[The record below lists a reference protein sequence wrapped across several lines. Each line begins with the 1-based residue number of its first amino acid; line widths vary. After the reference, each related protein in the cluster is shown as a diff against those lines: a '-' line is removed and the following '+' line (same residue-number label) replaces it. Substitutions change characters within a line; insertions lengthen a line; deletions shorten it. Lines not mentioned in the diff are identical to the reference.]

1 MKKVFILFAML
12 GLVAVSSC
20 NKENND
26 KLTLDKTEI
35 TFDANGGSQ
44 TVTATA
50 NAAVT
55 AVSDQDW
62 CTVTVNATKVI
73 VEVAANDAAE
83 RTANVTVS
91 CKTAKAVLTVK
102 QSGMEGNL
110 DGILSEVS
118 APTAGG
124 KVSIGTF
131 TTNVEPQVTSPV
143 DWITSEISG
152 QEIFVNVAANTS
164 GAERS
169 AIVSVAA
176 GALTKDVTVKQA
188 LDMGVTVEYE
198 EVDGAG
204 IGKRAINF
212 IIGLTGSADD
222 FAFSVFTPDYAS
234 LSDEEY
240 IDILKQGGNSVYN
253 KATYDQAVGQ
263 MGGFV
268 FELPDGKVYTAVALP
283 MSDGEYGSLLTRVSV
298 NLDRGTPDETY
309 TKWLG
314 TYEISVKTNKGEDQK
329 FNISILEGAANSSF
343 IIDGWTGISYE
354 ETGGIGVPVLYDT
367 ETGNIVFQGTQ
378 VAQVSFT
385 SGESGMLYFL
395 GLTSMEG
402 SFYTGAYEMGR
413 IAYEEGKSM
422 EITMV
427 PIQDSES
434 GESVPVVAMNFLANM
449 QDGSWSTIVSFDD
462 LWQFPMVITKTSS
475 KATASSS
482 MDMTVKMAER
492 SMYLPKFYSGVNC
505 VGVAR

>member
-83 RTANVTVS
+83 RTATVTVS

-164 GAERS
+164 GEERS

-188 LDMGVTVEYE
+188 LDMGVTVEFE
-198 EVDGAG
+198 EIDGAG
-204 IGKRAINF
+204 VGKQGINF
-212 IIGLTGSADD
+212 IISLTGSADD
-222 FAFSVFTPDYAS
+222 FAFACLMPSELT
-234 LSDEEY
+234 LSDEEF
-240 IDILKQGGNSVYN
+240 IDILKQGGDNIYN
-253 KATYDQAVGQ
+253 KDIYDQAVGA

-268 FELPDGKVYTAVALP
+268 FELPDGQIYPAVALP
-283 MSDGEYGSLLTRVSV
+283 KSNGQFGSVLTKTEVNLDKGRPSEKYQDWIGTYDITVKVAGQDKTYSISINEGVPNASYMIDGWAGVSMEATGGIAVPVVFDPATGNLKFVATKVTNVEFNDGSTGVLYFFGTTESEQGTGLITGSYDIAEIAYSTDEITISAPILDVQGEQVTLAGMNYIAQVSDGYAMITEEMWNFPMTLKKTGTKALNLKPMSTSIRAITAPRVSV
-298 NLDRGTPDETY
+298 VSEVMETKCVNL
-309 TKWLG
+309 K
-314 TYEISVKTNKGEDQK
+314 
-329 FNISILEGAANSSF
+329 
-343 IIDGWTGISYE
+343 
-354 ETGGIGVPVLYDT
+354 
-367 ETGNIVFQGTQ
+367 
-378 VAQVSFT
+378 
-385 SGESGMLYFL
+385 
-395 GLTSMEG
+395 
-402 SFYTGAYEMGR
+402 
-413 IAYEEGKSM
+413 
-422 EITMV
+422 
-427 PIQDSES
+427 
-434 GESVPVVAMNFLANM
+434 
-449 QDGSWSTIVSFDD
+449 
-462 LWQFPMVITKTSS
+462 
-475 KATASSS
+475 
-482 MDMTVKMAER
+482 
-492 SMYLPKFYSGVNC
+492 
-505 VGVAR
+505 

>member
-20 NKENND
+20 NKDNKD

-83 RTANVTVS
+83 RTATVTVS

-188 LDMGVTVEYE
+188 LDMGVTIKFEQ
-198 EVDGAG
+198 VDGG
-204 IGKRAINF
+204 SIGKQAVNVVIE
-212 IIGLTGSADD
+212 LTGSADD
-222 FAFSVFTPDYAS
+222 FAFSLFNEQGQTM
-234 LSDEEY
+234 SDEEI
-240 IDILKQGGNSVYN
+240 IDILKQGGNSVYG
-253 KATYDQAVGQ
+253 KDIYDQIVGQYGSFTFDLSKPATYVGA
-263 MGGFV
+263 
-268 FELPDGKVYTAVALP
+268 AVAIAG
-283 MSDGEYGSLLTRVSV
+283 GEWGTVLTRETLNLNVEEPTEDYLRWLGKYQISV
-298 NLDRGTPDETY
+298 N
-309 TKWLG
+309 
-314 TYEISVKTNKGEDQK
+314 TNKGASTFDIE
-329 FNISILEGAANSSF
+329 ILQGAANESF
-343 IIDGWTGISYE
+343 LIDGWTGVSYE
-354 ETGGIGVPVLYDT
+354 STGGLAVPVLFDT
-367 ETGNIVFQGTQ
+367 ETGDLVFVGAE
-378 VAQVSFT
+378 VGGVSFSDGT
-385 SGESGMLYFL
+385 SGTLYFL

-402 SFYTGAYEMGR
+402 NFYTGNYEMGR
-413 IAYEEGKSM
+413 AKFVEGAAIDI
-422 EITMV
+422 EMV

-434 GESVPVVAMNFLANM
+434 GESVPVVAMNYLAYL
-449 QDGSWSTIVSFDD
+449 QDGSWSTIVAFDD
-462 LWQFPMVITKTSS
+462 LWQYPMSLTMTKLPAS
-475 KATASSS
+475 KELKA
-482 MDMTVKMAER
+482 MKVVDR
-492 SMYLPKFYSGVNC
+492 SEKYLPKFYSGVNC
-505 VGVAR
+505 IGVAR

>member
-20 NKENND
+20 NPKEET
-26 KLTLDKTEI
+26 LTLDKTEI

-50 NAAVT
+50 NSAVT

-83 RTANVTVS
+83 RTATVTVT
-91 CKTAKAVLTVK
+91 CKGAKAVLTVK

-164 GAERS
+164 GEERS
-169 AIVSVAA
+169 AIVTVSA

-188 LDMGVTVEYE
+188 LDMGVAIEFE
-198 EVDGAG
+198 KVDGGA
-204 IGKRAINF
+204 IGKQAVH
-212 IIGLTGSADD
+212 IILSLTGSADD
-222 FAFSVFTPDYAS
+222 FLFSMFNEQGQTM
-234 LSDEEY
+234 SDEEI
-240 IDILKQGGNSVYN
+240 IDILKQGGNSVYT
-253 KATYDQAVGQ
+253 KDLYDQYEGQGGFIFELQKGATYLG
-263 MGGFV
+263 
-268 FELPDGKVYTAVALP
+268 TALP
-283 MSDGEYGSLLTRVSV
+283 MSGDAYGTVLTRETLNLTTPEPTEDYLRWIGDYQITV
-298 NLDRGTPDETY
+298 N
-309 TKWLG
+309 
-314 TYEISVKTNKGEDQK
+314 TNKGTSTFDIAIMQ
-329 FNISILEGAANSSF
+329 GVANESF
-343 IIDGWTGISYE
+343 LIDGWTGVSYE
-354 ETGGIGVPVLYDT
+354 STGGLAVPVLFDT
-367 ETGNIVFQGTQ
+367 ETGDLVFVGAE
-378 VAQVSFT
+378 VGGVSFQDGT
-385 SGESGMLYFL
+385 NGYLYFL

-402 SFYTGAYEMGR
+402 SFYTGNYEMGR
-413 IAYEEGKSM
+413 AKFAEGAAINI
-422 EITMV
+422 EMV

-434 GESVPVVAMNFLANM
+434 GESVPVVAMNYLANM
-449 QDGSWSTIVSFDD
+449 QDGSWSTIVAFDD
-462 LWQFPMVITKTSS
+462 LWQYPMSLTMTKLPAS
-475 KATASSS
+475 KELKAMKVA
-482 MDMTVKMAER
+482 DR
-492 SMYLPKFYSGVNC
+492 SAKYLPKFYTGVNC

>member
-12 GLVAVSSC
+12 GLVTVSSC
-20 NKENND
+20 TQKED
-26 KLTLDKTEI
+26 TLTLDKTEI

-73 VEVAANDAAE
+73 VEVAANNAAE
-83 RTANVTVS
+83 RTATVTVS

-164 GAERS
+164 GEERS

-188 LDMGVTVEYE
+188 LDMGVTIKFEQ
-198 EVDGAG
+198 VDGG
-204 IGKRAINF
+204 SIGKQAVNVILE
-212 IIGLTGSADD
+212 LTGSADD
-222 FAFSVFTPDYAS
+222 FAFSLFNEQGQTMT
-234 LSDEEY
+234 DEEI

-253 KATYDQAVGQ
+253 KDIYDQANAQ
-263 MGGFV
+263 GGFI
-268 FELPDGKVYTAVALP
+268 FDLPKPATYVGAAIA
-283 MSDGEYGSLLTRVSV
+283 MADGEYATTLTKETLNLNVEEPTADYLRWLGKYQISV
-298 NLDRGTPDETY
+298 N
-309 TKWLG
+309 
-314 TYEISVKTNKGEDQK
+314 TNKGASTFDIE
-329 FNISILEGAANSSF
+329 ILQGAANESF
-343 IIDGWTGISYE
+343 IIDGWTGVSYE
-354 ETGGIGVPVLYDT
+354 ETGIGAPVLFDT
-367 ETGNIVFQGTQ
+367 ATGDLVFVGAQVGGVSFSDGTQ
-378 VAQVSFT
+378 
-385 SGESGMLYFL
+385 GMLYFL

-402 SFYTGAYEMGR
+402 SFYTGNYEMGR
-413 IAYEEGKSM
+413 AKFAEGAAINI
-422 EITMV
+422 EMV
-427 PIQDSES
+427 PIQDSGS

-449 QDGSWSTIVSFDD
+449 QDGSWSTIVAFDD
-462 LWQFPMVITKTSS
+462 LWQYPMSLTMTKLPAS
-475 KATASSS
+475 KELKAMKLA
-482 MDMTVKMAER
+482 DR
-492 SMYLPKFYSGVNC
+492 SAKYLPKFYSGVNC